1 MKCYFQI
8 NIQRDLEEFYRSY
21 RNSYTVLKRASVC
34 ALELSR
40 FEFLENII
48 CLVYIIFEL
57 TRKFDPEQPNL
68 FWGEGSSWFSPHPFT
83 ENFLYLARPG
93 SSDRLEITE
102 LTEARRLRNV
112 KGSNSE
118 IETDTK

>member
-21 RNSYTVLKRASVC
+21 RNSYTVLKRAKFC

-40 FEFLENII
+40 FEFLENIL

-57 TRKFDPEQPNL
+57 TRKFGRTTESL
-68 FWGEGSSWFSPHPFT
+68 LGEEGSS
-83 ENFLYLARPG
+83 
-93 SSDRLEITE
+93 
-102 LTEARRLRNV
+102 
-112 KGSNSE
+112 
-118 IETDTK
+118 